1 MADIANIYNV
11 SAPLNAQYTLTGADR
26 EATFAI
32 SSPDAPLNLSCSSSS
47 TSAYVAALYDTVIN
61 VKRVRLVS
69 AGAPGLQ
76 RTEQHA
82 AAGFVLAARA
92 LDESLVYQT
101 LDTCVVKI
109 NNWNEWTDVNYK
121 LRPFKKKVVFTDSQI
136 TQHKPVDL
144 FALYQNSGFYCDDFN
159 LQAAYVGET
168 FTPVLEMEIET
179 GGMVEKSQ
187 YGII

>member
-1 MADIANIYNV
+1 MANIANIYTI
-11 SAPLNAQYTLTGADR
+11 SAPLNAQYTFTGADR
-26 EATFAI
+26 EATFSI
-32 SSPDAPLNLSCSSSS
+32 NSPDAPLNLSCVSSS
-47 TSAYVAALYDTVIN
+47 TAAYVAAMYDTVIN

-82 AAGFVLAARA
+82 ACNFILAARA
-92 LDESLVYQT
+92 LDESLTYQT

-109 NNWNEWTDVNYK
+109 PNWNEWIDVNYK
-121 LRPFKKKVVFTDSQI
+121 LRPFKKKINFSASQI
-136 TQHKPVDL
+136 AQYKPVDL

-159 LQAAYVGET
+159 IQAVYVGET

-187 YGII
+187 YDII

>member
-1 MADIANIYNV
+1 MANIANLYTV
-11 SAPLNAQYTLTGADR
+11 SAPLNAQYTFTGNDR
-26 EATFAI
+26 DATFAI
-32 SSPDAPLNLSCSSSS
+32 NAPDAPLNLSCASSS

-82 AAGFVLAARA
+82 AAAFVLAARA
-92 LDESLVYQT
+92 LDESLSYKT
-101 LDTCVVKI
+101 LDTCVIKI
-109 NNWNEWTDVNYK
+109 LNWNEWADVNLK
-121 LRPFKKKVVFTDSQI
+121 LRPFKTQVNFSDSQI

-144 FALYQNSGFYCDDFN
+144 FALYQNSGFYCDDYN

-168 FTPVLEMEIET
+168 FTPVLEIEIET